1 MGNVAPPALALT
13 GAMAELGY
21 WGALGM
27 DEALRNQSVV
37 GPGRL

>member
-1 MGNVAPPALALT
+1 MGNVVPPALALT

-21 WGALGM
+21 WGALGT
-27 DEALRNQSVV
+27 DEALRNQSAV